1 MKQTLKKYKKFP
13 QKRSFNRNKHLKR
26 GGTKYRGGME
36 TAKKPTTKKK
46 KPRLVIVEEEPAP
59 APAPAALATTITEV
73 IQTNTPQLEL
83 KKIEPAE
90 IGLKTP
96 TQKLVEMELP
106 TGRLNEKFI
115 DLMDKLAA
123 VVANQGETA
132 NERMQNRFKSRAYK
146 KAQETIMSYQGD
158 ITSPSQL
165 KGMPGI
171 GETIMEKLNEYVTT
185 GKLRLLEREK
195 ENPINLLAEV
205 YGIGAVK
212 AKELVDKGVKTL
224 DQLRERQDELLNDT
238 QKVGL
243 KYHADIMRRIPRAEI
258 TKYDQIFSAD
268 FQKVLTAFPA
278 AAAASRFEIVGSY
291 RRGAADSGDIDMI
304 ITSSDKNVFKA
315 FVDMLIGQ
323 KIIVE
328 VLARGPTK
336 CLVITRLPDEPY
348 ARRVDFL
355 YASPEEYPFAVLYFT
370 GSKNFNTVM
379 RARALELGYTLNEH
393 EMSKMEP
400 KTKGE
405 KSKKGEKVAHIF
417 KDEKDIF
424 DFLGL
429 EYKTPQERV
438 DGRSAVVKPPTLAT
452 KLGNLVETALSA
464 SAFAAP
470 LEKVEKAV
478 DTALEK
484 VVKKPKKPKSVKQK
498 LKIAEEAVEA
508 LESIVPAIPEVVPVL
523 HEVPAAAAA
532 PEVHDV
538 KKEKKPRKP
547 RTPNAA
553 EKVKGEKAKKAV
565 KLAIAEEA
573 GEFVEVA
580 KKSSTPEEVLQ
591 LIAAFQKM
599 GIQVLEHLSE
609 DQLAAI
615 VTECDKAFHYNKE
628 PLMSDMQYDI
638 VKEYMEKKY
647 PQNSIF
653 KQVGTPIEKNKVELP
668 YEMASMDKIKPDT
681 GILNSWKQKYHG
693 PYVLSCKLDGVSGLY
708 STEGKTAK
716 LYTRGN
722 GKVGQD
728 VSHLIPFLRLP
739 KTKGLVVRGEFI
751 MPKTVFEEKYASKF
765 ANIRNLVAGIVNR
778 QTIDEKAND
787 LHFVCYEV
795 VKPEL
800 KPSAQ
805 MAKLISDG
813 FETVQNRTVTD
824 VTNEMLSE
832 LLVEW
837 RKSYIYE
844 IDGVIVSD
852 DRVYPRKSGNPDH
865 AFAFKMVLSDQMAE
879 AKVVNVIWTP
889 SKDGYLKPRVQIEP
903 VKLGGVTIEYA
914 TGFNAAFIRD
924 NKIGIGA
931 LIQII
936 RSGDVIPHI
945 RGVTLPAPEAKMPD
959 VPYKWNDTNI
969 DIMLEDA
976 GSNVTVLEKN
986 ITGFFK
992 GIGVDGLSSGNI
1004 ARIVAAGFDSV
1015 PKIIHMTKADFLKVE
1030 GFKEKL
1036 ATKIYEGIRT
1046 GVDKAPLIV
1055 LMADSNIF
1063 GRGLG
1068 ERKIGPILE
1077 AYPDILVSPESPAEK
1092 IKKVAA
1098 IKGMAK
1104 KSAEAFVEKI
1114 PAFLAFIQEAGLES
1128 KLGQAT
1134 EAAAVVVDTTHPLY
1148 KKSVVM
1154 TGIRDEAVK
1163 DALKTVGANLGSS
1176 VSKNTVVVIAKSKD
1190 EDTGKAA
1197 EARKLGIPI
1206 MTPAEFLAT
1215 YFA

>member
-1 MKQTLKKYKKFP
+1 M
-13 QKRSFNRNKHLKR
+13 
-26 GGTKYRGGME
+26 
-36 TAKKPTTKKK
+36 
-46 KPRLVIVEEEPAP
+46 
-59 APAPAALATTITEV
+59 ATTVTEE
-73 IQTNTPQLEL
+73 IAKNTYPVEP
-83 KKIEPAE
+83 KKIERVE
-90 IGLKTP
+90 RDLKTP

-132 NERMQNRFKSRAYK
+132 NERMQSRFKARAYK
-146 KAQETIMSYQGD
+146 KAQETMMAYQGD
-158 ITSPSQL
+158 ILNPAQL
-165 KGMPGI
+165 KGLPGI
-171 GETIMEKLNEYVTT
+171 GETIMEKLKEYVTT

-212 AKELVDKGVKTL
+212 AKELVDKGVKDL

-243 KYHADIMRRIPRAEI
+243 KYHADIMRRIPRTEI
-258 TKYDQIFSAD
+258 AKYDQIFSAD
-268 FQKVLTAFPA
+268 FQKVLTAFPS

-315 FVDMLIGQ
+315 FVDALIGQ

-405 KSKKGEKVAHIF
+405 KSKKGEKVGHIF

-429 EYKTPQERV
+429 AYKTPQERA
-438 DGRSAVVKPPTLAT
+438 DGRAVIVVKPTTLAS
-452 KLGNLVETALSA
+452 KLGNLIESA
-464 SAFAAP
+464 VSVVGP
-470 LEKVEKAV
+470 LEKTEKV
-478 DTALEK
+478 IDDALEK
-484 VVKKPKKPKSVKQK
+484 VIKKPKKSTSVKQK

-508 LESIVPAIPEVVPVL
+508 LEGVVPIIPEVIAVPT
-523 HEVPAAAAA
+523 VPGI
-532 PEVHDV
+532 PGVQEKEKEKE
-538 KKEKKPRKP
+538 KKKKPRKP
-547 RTPNAA
+547 RTPNATA
-553 EKVKGEKAKKAV
+553 KVKGEKGKRSV
-565 KLAIAEEA
+565 KLEIAEQLEP

-580 KKSSTPEEVLQ
+580 KKSATPEEVLQ
-591 LIAAFQKM
+591 LVVAFQKM

-609 DQLAAI
+609 AQLAAI
-615 VTECDKAFHYNKE
+615 VSECDKAFHYNKE

-647 PQNSIF
+647 PQNPVF
-653 KQVGTPIEKNKVELP
+653 KQIGTSVEKNKVELP
-668 YEMASMDKIKPDT
+668 YEMASMNKIKPDT
-681 GILNSWKQKYHG
+681 GILNSWTKKYTG

-708 STEGKTAK
+708 STEGAVAK

-728 VSHLIPFLRLP
+728 VSHLIPFLNLP
-739 KTKGLVVRGEFI
+739 KVKGVAVRGEFI
-751 MPKTVFEEKYASKF
+751 MPKTVFELKYASKF

-778 QTIDEKAND
+778 QTIDDKAGD

-805 MAKLISDG
+805 MANLIADG
-813 FETVQNRTVTD
+813 FETVQNKVVPN

-832 LLVEW
+832 LLMEW
-837 RKSYIYE
+837 RKSYVYE
-844 IDGVIVSD
+844 IDGIIVAD
-852 DRVYPRKSGNPDH
+852 DQMYPRKSGNPDH

-879 AKVVNVIWTP
+879 AKVVNVIWNP

-924 NKIGIGA
+924 NKIGVGA

-945 RGVTLPAPEAKMPD
+945 RGVTVSAPQAKMPD
-959 VPYKWNDTNI
+959 VPYKWNETNI

-976 GSNVTVLEKN
+976 GSNITVLEKN

-992 GIGVDGLSSGNI
+992 GIGVDGLSGGNI

-1015 PKIIHMTKADFLKVE
+1015 SKIIHMSKADFLKVE

-1036 ATKIYEGIRT
+1036 ATKIYEGIRD
-1046 GVDKAPLIV
+1046 GVEKAPLIV

-1063 GRGLG
+1063 GRGVG

-1077 AYPDILVSPESPAEK
+1077 AYPDILVSNLTAAEK
-1092 IKKVAA
+1092 IKKVAE
-1098 IKGMAK
+1098 IKGMAT

-1114 PAFLAFIQEAGLES
+1114 PAFLAFIKEAGLES
-1128 KLGQAT
+1128 KLGQASV
-1134 EAAAVVVDTTHPLY
+1134 ADVVVVDTAHPLY

-1154 TGIRDEAVK
+1154 TGIRDDAVK
-1163 DALKTVGANLGSS
+1163 DALKTVGASLGSS
-1176 VSKNTVVVIAKSKD
+1176 VSKNTAVVVAKSKD

-1197 EARKLGIPI
+1197 EARKLEIPI
-1206 MTPAEFLAT
+1206 MTPAEFMAT
-1215 YFA
+1215 YFT

>member
-1 MKQTLKKYKKFP
+1 MKLNTLKKNKKFP
-13 QKRSFNRNKHLKR
+13 RKQSFKKNRHLKK
-26 GGTKYRGGME
+26 GGTKHSGGME
-36 TAKKPTTKKK
+36 ATKKTTTKKK
-46 KPRLVIVEEEPAP
+46 KPRLVIVEDEPAL
-59 APAPAALATTITEV
+59 APALATTVTEV
-73 IQTNTPQLEL
+73 IQTNTPPVNS
-83 KKIEPAE
+83 KKIEPVE

-132 NERMQNRFKSRAYK
+132 NERMQARFKARAYK

-158 ITSPSQL
+158 ILSPAQL
-165 KGMPGI
+165 KGLPGI

-205 YGIGAVK
+205 YGIGSVK

-268 FQKVLTAFPA
+268 FQKVLSAFPA

-315 FVDMLIGQ
+315 FVDVLIGQ

-405 KSKKGEKVAHIF
+405 KSKKGDKVDHIF

-438 DGRSAVVKPPTLAT
+438 DGRAAIVKPPTLAT
-452 KLGNLVETALSA
+452 KPDLATKLEKMVETAAA
-464 SAFAAP
+464 SSVFASP
-470 LEKVEKAV
+470 LEKVEKA
-478 DTALEK
+478 LEK
-484 VVKKPKKPKSVKQK
+484 VVAKPKKPKSVKQK
-498 LKIAEEAVEA
+498 LKIAEEAI
-508 LESIVPAIPEVVPVL
+508 ESIVPAIPEVVVAPVIQ
-523 HEVPAAAAA
+523 EK
-532 PEVHDV
+532 E
-538 KKEKKPRKP
+538 KEKEKEKKPRKP

-553 EKVKGEKAKKAV
+553 AKVKGEKAKKTV

-580 KKSSTPEEVLQ
+580 KKSATPEEVLQ

-615 VTECDKAFHYNKE
+615 VNECDKAFHYNKE

-638 VKEYMEKKY
+638 VKEYMEKKF
-647 PQNSIF
+647 PQNTIF
-653 KQVGTPIEKNKVELP
+653 KQVGTPIEKNKVDLP

-681 GILNSWKQKYHG
+681 GILNSWTKKYPG

-728 VSHLIPFLRLP
+728 VSHLIPFLKLP
-739 KTKGLVVRGEFI
+739 KMKGIVVRGEFI

-805 MAKLISDG
+805 MARLISDG
-813 FETVQNRTVTD
+813 FETVQNRTVES

-832 LLVEW
+832 LLIEW
-837 RKSYIYE
+837 RKTYVYE
-844 IDGVIVSD
+844 IDGVIVAD

-924 NKIGIGA
+924 NKIGVGS

-945 RGVTLPAPEAKMPD
+945 RGVTVQAPEAKMPD

-969 DIMLEDA
+969 DVMLEDA

-992 GIGVDGLSSGNI
+992 GIGVDGLSSGNV

-1015 PKIIHMTKADFLKVE
+1015 PKIIHMSKADFLKVE
-1030 GFKEKL
+1030 GFKDKL
-1036 ATKIYEGIRT
+1036 ATKIYEGIKA
-1046 GVDKAPLIV
+1046 GVEKAPLIV

-1063 GRGLG
+1063 GRGVG

-1077 AYPDILVSPESPAEK
+1077 AYPDILVSPLTPAEK
-1092 IKKVAA
+1092 IKKVAE

-1114 PAFLAFIQEAGLES
+1114 PAFLTFIQEAGLES

-1134 EAAAVVVDTTHPLY
+1134 EAAAVAVDTAHPLY
-1148 KKSVVM
+1148 KKSVVI

-1163 DALKTVGANLGSS
+1163 DALKTVGATLGSS

>member
-1 MKQTLKKYKKFP
+1 MKKTLKKYKKFP
-13 QKRSFNRNKHLKR
+13 QKRSFNKNKYLKR
-26 GGTKYRGGME
+26 GGTKHNGGME
-36 TAKKPTTKKK
+36 TGKTKKK
-46 KPRLVIVEEEPAP
+46 KPRLVIVEDSPVQVP
-59 APAPAALATTITEV
+59 ALATTVTEV
-73 IQTNTPQLEL
+73 IQTNTPQNQL
-83 KKIEPAE
+83 KKIEPVE
-90 IGLKTP
+90 MDLKTP
-96 TQKLVEMELP
+96 TQKIVEMELP

-115 DLMDKLAA
+115 DLMDKLAT

-132 NERMQNRFKSRAYK
+132 NERMQSRFKARAYK
-146 KAQETIMSYQGD
+146 KAQETIMSYPAD
-158 ITSPSQL
+158 ILSPAQL
-165 KGMPGI
+165 KGQPGI

-278 AAAASRFEIVGSY
+278 AAPTSRFEIVGSY
-291 RRGAADSGDIDMI
+291 RRGAVDSGDIDMI
-304 ITSSDKNVFKA
+304 ITSTDKNVFKA

-323 KIIVE
+323 KVIIE

-336 CLVITRLPDEPY
+336 CLVITKLPDEPY

-405 KSKKGEKVAHIF
+405 KSKKGEKVDHIF

-429 EYKTPQERV
+429 EYKTPQERI
-438 DGRSAVVKPPTLAT
+438 DGRSAVVKPPTLAS
-452 KLGNLVETALSA
+452 KLEKMVETAVSA
-464 SAFAAP
+464 SAFAEP

-484 VVKKPKKPKSVKQK
+484 VVTKTKKPKSVKQK
-498 LKIAEEAVEA
+498 LKIVEEAVDAVEN
-508 LESIVPAIPEVVPVL
+508 IVPVIPEVIPI
-523 HEVPAAAAA
+523 PAAAAT
-532 PEVHDV
+532 EQEKV
-538 KKEKKPRKP
+538 KKPRKP
-547 RTPNAA
+547 RTPNAD
-553 EKVKGEKAKKAV
+553 KVKGEKAKKTV
-565 KLAIAEEA
+565 KLAIGSEEA
-573 GEFVEVA
+573 GEIVDVA
-580 KKSSTPEEVLQ
+580 KKSATPEEVSQ
-591 LIAAFQKM
+591 LIAAFKKM

-615 VTECDKAFHYNKE
+615 VSECDKAFHYNKE

-647 PQNSIF
+647 PQNTIF
-653 KQVGTPIEKNKVELP
+653 KQVGTPIEKNKVDLP

-681 GILNSWKQKYHG
+681 GILNSWKQKYPG

-708 STEGKTAK
+708 STEGKTPK

-795 VKPEL
+795 IKPEL
-800 KPSAQ
+800 KPSEQ

-832 LLVEW
+832 LLIEW
-837 RKSYIYE
+837 RKSYVYE

-852 DRVYPRKSGNPDH
+852 DHIFARKSGNPDH

-879 AKVVNVIWTP
+879 AKVVNVLWTP

-903 VKLGGVTIEYA
+903 IKLGGVTIEYA

-924 NKIGIGA
+924 NKIGIGS

-945 RGVTLPAPEAKMPD
+945 RGVTVPAAEAKMPD
-959 VPYKWNDTNI
+959 VPFKWNDTNI

-992 GIGVDGLSSGNI
+992 GIGVDGLSSGNV

-1030 GFKEKL
+1030 GFKDKL
-1036 ATKIYEGIRT
+1036 ATKIYEGIHAAI
-1046 GVDKAPLIV
+1046 DKAPLIV
-1055 LMADSNIF
+1055 LMSDSNIF

-1068 ERKIGPILE
+1068 EKKIGPILE
-1077 AYPDILVSPESPAEK
+1077 AYPDILVSPETPAEK
-1092 IKKVAA
+1092 IKRITEV
-1098 IKGMAK
+1098 KGMAK

-1114 PAFLAFIQEAGLES
+1114 PAFLAFMQEAGLDS
-1128 KLGQAT
+1128 KIGQA
-1134 EAAAVVVDTTHPLY
+1134 AAAPQAPIDTTHPLY

-1154 TGIRDEAVK
+1154 TGIRDDAVK

>member
-1 MKQTLKKYKKFP
+1 M
-13 QKRSFNRNKHLKR
+13 
-26 GGTKYRGGME
+26 
-36 TAKKPTTKKK
+36 
-46 KPRLVIVEEEPAP
+46 
-59 APAPAALATTITEV
+59 
-73 IQTNTPQLEL
+73 
-83 KKIEPAE
+83 
-90 IGLKTP
+90 
-96 TQKLVEMELP
+96 
-106 TGRLNEKFI
+106 
-115 DLMDKLAA
+115 
-123 VVANQGETA
+123 
-132 NERMQNRFKSRAYK
+132 
-146 KAQETIMSYQGD
+146 
-158 ITSPSQL
+158 
-165 KGMPGI
+165 
-171 GETIMEKLNEYVTT
+171 
-185 GKLRLLEREK
+185 
-195 ENPINLLAEV
+195 
-205 YGIGAVK
+205 
-212 AKELVDKGVKTL
+212 
-224 DQLRERQDELLNDT
+224 
-238 QKVGL
+238 
-243 KYHADIMRRIPRAEI
+243 
-258 TKYDQIFSAD
+258 
-268 FQKVLTAFPA
+268 
-278 AAAASRFEIVGSY
+278 
-291 RRGAADSGDIDMI
+291 
-304 ITSSDKNVFKA
+304 
-315 FVDMLIGQ
+315 
-323 KIIVE
+323 
-328 VLARGPTK
+328 
-336 CLVITRLPDEPY
+336 
-348 ARRVDFL
+348 
-355 YASPEEYPFAVLYFT
+355 
-370 GSKNFNTVM
+370 
-379 RARALELGYTLNEH
+379 
-393 EMSKMEP
+393 
-400 KTKGE
+400 
-405 KSKKGEKVAHIF
+405 
-417 KDEKDIF
+417 
-424 DFLGL
+424 
-429 EYKTPQERV
+429 
-438 DGRSAVVKPPTLAT
+438 
-452 KLGNLVETALSA
+452 
-464 SAFAAP
+464 P
-470 LEKVEKAV
+470 LEKVEKVV
-478 DTALEK
+478 DAALEK
-484 VVKKPKKPKSVKQK
+484 VVAKPKKPKSVKQK
-498 LKIAEEAVEA
+498 LKIAEEAI
-508 LESIVPAIPEVVPVL
+508 ESIVPAIPEIVN
-523 HEVPAAAAA
+523 VPAAAAA
-532 PEVHDV
+532 AANAAAAKESVAV
-538 KKEKKPRKP
+538 VKEKKPRKP

-553 EKVKGEKAKKAV
+553 AKVKGEKAKKTV

-580 KKSSTPEEVLQ
+580 KKSATPEEVLQ

-653 KQVGTPIEKNKVELP
+653 KQIGTPIEKNKVDLP

-681 GILNSWKQKYHG
+681 GILNSWKQKYSG

-708 STEGKTAK
+708 STEGKVAK

-813 FETVQNRTVTD
+813 FETVQNRTVSD

-832 LLVEW
+832 LLIEW
-837 RKSYIYE
+837 RKSYVYE
-844 IDGVIVSD
+844 IDGVIVAD

-903 VKLGGVTIEYA
+903 IKLGGVTIEYA
-914 TGFNAAFIRD
+914 TGFNGSFIRD
-924 NKIGIGA
+924 NKIGVGS

-945 RGVTLPAPEAKMPD
+945 RGVTVPAPEAKMPD
-959 VPYKWNDTNI
+959 VPYKWNETNI

-1015 PKIIHMTKADFLKVE
+1015 PKIIHMSKADFLKVD

-1036 ATKIYEGIRT
+1036 ATKIYEGIRA

-1077 AYPDILVSPESPAEK
+1077 AYPDILVSPLTPAEK
-1092 IKKVAA
+1092 IKRVTE

-1114 PAFLAFIQEAGLES
+1114 PAFLTFIKEAGLES

-1134 EAAAVVVDTTHPLY
+1134 EAAAVAVDTAHPLY

-1154 TGIRDEAVK
+1154 TGIRDDAVK
-1163 DALKTVGANLGSS
+1163 DALKTVGATLGSS
-1176 VSKNTVVVIAKSKD
+1176 VSKNTAVVVAKSKD

-1197 EARKLGIPI
+1197 EAKKLGIPI

>member
-13 QKRSFNRNKHLKR
+13 QKRTLNKN
-26 GGTKYRGGME
+26 KYFKKGGME
-36 TAKKPTTKKK
+36 AAKKTMTKKK
-46 KPRLVIVEEEPAP
+46 KSRLVIVEDYPALAP
-59 APAPAALATTITEV
+59 ALASTITEE
-73 IQTNTPQLEL
+73 IQTNTPRVES
-83 KKIEPAE
+83 KKIEPVE
-90 IGLKTP
+90 MDLKTP
-96 TQKLVEMELP
+96 TQKIVEMDLP

-115 DLMDKLAA
+115 DLMDKLSA

-132 NERMQNRFKSRAYK
+132 NERMQSRFKARAYK
-146 KAQETIMSYQGD
+146 KAQETIMAYPTD
-158 ITSPSQL
+158 ILNPSQL
-165 KGMPGI
+165 KGQPGI

-195 ENPINLLAEV
+195 DNPINLLAEV

-212 AKELVDKGVKTL
+212 AKDLVEKGVKTL

-238 QKVGL
+238 QKIGL
-243 KYHADIMRRIPRAEI
+243 KYHADIMRRIPRVEI
-258 TKYDQIFSAD
+258 AKYDQIFSSD
-268 FQKVLTAFPA
+268 FQKVLATFPTAA
-278 AAAASRFEIVGSY
+278 SGSRFEIVGSY
-291 RRGAADSGDIDMI
+291 RRGATDSGDIDMI
-304 ITSSDKNVFKA
+304 ITSTDKNVFKA

-323 KIIVE
+323 KVIVE

-336 CLVITRLPDEPY
+336 CLVITKLPNEPY

-355 YASPEEYPFAVLYFT
+355 YANPEEYPFAVLYFT

-405 KSKKGEKVAHIF
+405 KSKKGDKVAHTF
-417 KDEKDIF
+417 KDERDIF

-429 EYKTPQERV
+429 EYKMPQERI
-438 DGRSAVVKPPTLAT
+438 DGRSIVIKTPTLATKPDLAT
-452 KLGNLVETALSA
+452 KLGNMIE
-464 SAFAAP
+464 AATVSSFTGP
-470 LEKVEKAV
+470 LEKIEKVV

-484 VVKKPKKPKSVKQK
+484 VATKTKKPKSVKQK
-498 LKIAEEAVEA
+498 LKIAEEAVNA
-508 LESIVPAIPEVVPVL
+508 LENIVPVIPEVIPLPTVVPDAEPIAL
-523 HEVPAAAAA
+523 A
-532 PEVHDV
+532 
-538 KKEKKPRKP
+538 KEKKPRKP

-553 EKVKGEKAKKAV
+553 KVKGEKAKKPV
-565 KLAIAEEA
+565 KLAIGSEEA
-573 GEFVEVA
+573 GEIVEVA
-580 KKSSTPEEVLQ
+580 KKSATPEEVSQ
-591 LIAAFQKM
+591 LITAFKKM

-615 VTECDKAFHYNKE
+615 VAECDKAFHYNKE

-638 VKEYMEKKY
+638 VKEYMENKY
-647 PQNSIF
+647 PQNNIF
-653 KQVGTPIEKNKVELP
+653 KQVGTPIEKNKVDLP

-681 GILNSWKQKYHG
+681 GILNSWTKKYTG

-728 VSHLIPFLRLP
+728 VSHLIPFLKLP

-751 MPKTVFEEKYASKF
+751 MPKIVFEEKYASKF

-778 QTIDEKAND
+778 QTLDEKVGD

-795 VKPEL
+795 IKPEL
-800 KPSAQ
+800 KPSEQ
-805 MAKLISDG
+805 MARLIGAG
-813 FETVQNRTVTD
+813 FETVQNRTVTS

-832 LLVEW
+832 LLMDW
-837 RKSYIYE
+837 RKSYVYE

-852 DRVYPRKSGNPDH
+852 DRVFPRKSGNPDH

-879 AKVVNVIWTP
+879 AKVVNVLWTP

-903 VKLGGVTIEYA
+903 LKLGGVTIEYA
-914 TGFNAAFIRD
+914 TGFNAAFIEQ

-959 VPYKWNDTNI
+959 VPYKWNDTHI

-976 GSNVTVLEKN
+976 ASNITVLEKN

-992 GIGVDGLSSGNI
+992 GIGVDGLSSGNV
-1004 ARIVAAGFDSV
+1004 ARIVGAGFDSV
-1015 PKIIHMTKADFLKVE
+1015 PKIIHMTKADFLKVD
-1030 GFKEKL
+1030 GFKDKL
-1036 ATKIYEGIRT
+1036 ATKIYEGIHAAI
-1046 GVDKAPLIV
+1046 DKAPLIV
-1055 LMADSNIF
+1055 LMSDSNIF

-1068 ERKIGPILE
+1068 EKKIGPILE
-1077 AYPDILVSPESPAEK
+1077 EYPDILVSPDTPAEK
-1092 IKKVAA
+1092 IKKITE

-1114 PAFLAFIQEAGLES
+1114 PVFLAFMQEAGLVS
-1128 KLGQAT
+1128 KIGQAA
-1134 EAAAVVVDTTHPLY
+1134 EAPKAEIDTAHPLY

-1154 TGIRDEAVK
+1154 TGIRDDAVK
-1163 DALKTVGANLGSS
+1163 DALKTVGASLGSS
-1176 VSKNTVVVIAKSKD
+1176 VSKNTAVVVAKSKD

-1206 MTPAEFLAT
+1206 MTPAEFLST

>member
-1 MKQTLKKYKKFP
+1 MKQTLKRYKKFP
-13 QKRSFNRNKHLKR
+13 QKRSLNKNKHLKR
-26 GGTKYRGGME
+26 GGME
-36 TAKKPTTKKK
+36 AAKKTVTKKK
-46 KPRLVIVEEEPAP
+46 KPRLVIVEEFKEPAL
-59 APAPAALATTITEV
+59 APLLDPALASTITEE
-73 IQTNTPQLEL
+73 IQTNTPQIKP

-90 IGLKTP
+90 IDLKTP
-96 TQKLVEMELP
+96 TQKIVEMELP

-132 NERMQNRFKSRAYK
+132 NERMQFRFKARAYK
-146 KAQETIMSYQGD
+146 KAQETIMSYPGD
-158 ITSPSQL
+158 ILSPSQL
-165 KGMPGI
+165 KGQPGI

-185 GKLRLLEREK
+185 GKLRILEREK
-195 ENPINLLAEV
+195 DNPINLLAEV

-212 AKELVDKGVKTL
+212 AKDLVEKGVKTL

-238 QKVGL
+238 QRVGL

-258 TKYDQIFSAD
+258 TKYDKIFSAD
-268 FQKVLTAFPA
+268 FQKVLTSFPA
-278 AAAASRFEIVGSY
+278 TASDSRFEIVGSY
-291 RRGAADSGDIDMI
+291 RRGATDSGDIDMI
-304 ITSSDKNVFKA
+304 ITSVDKNVFKA
-315 FVDMLIGQ
+315 FVDMLIAQ
-323 KIIVE
+323 KIIIE
-328 VLARGPTK
+328 VLASGPKK
-336 CLVITRLPDEPY
+336 CLVITKLQDEPY

-355 YASPEEYPFAVLYFT
+355 YANPEEYPFAVLYFT

-379 RARALELGYTLNEH
+379 RARALELGYSLNEH
-393 EMSKMEP
+393 EMSKMGP

-405 KSKKGEKVAHIF
+405 KSKKGEKVAHTF

-429 EYKTPQERV
+429 EYKAPQERV
-438 DGRSAVVKPPTLAT
+438 DGRSIIVKPPSLSS
-452 KLGNLVETALSA
+452 KLEKIVETAVSA
-464 SAFAAP
+464 SAFAQP
-470 LEKVEKAV
+470 FEKVEKAV

-484 VVKKPKKPKSVKQK
+484 VVTKPKKTKSAKQK

-508 LESIVPAIPEVVPVL
+508 IENIVPVVPEIITIPALAAEVL
-523 HEVPAAAAA
+523 PSEKV
-532 PEVHDV
+532 
-538 KKEKKPRKP
+538 KKPRKP

-553 EKVKGEKAKKAV
+553 KVKGEKAKKMT
-565 KLAIAEEA
+565 KLAIGSEEA
-573 GEFVEVA
+573 GEIVDVA
-580 KKSSTPEEVLQ
+580 KKSATPEEVLQ
-591 LIAAFQKM
+591 LIGAFKKM
-599 GIQVLEHLSE
+599 GIQVLEHMSE
-609 DQLAAI
+609 EQLAAI

-638 VKEYMEKKY
+638 VKEYMENKY
-647 PQNSIF
+647 PQNNIF
-653 KQVGTPIEKNKVELP
+653 KQIGTPIEKNKVDLP

-681 GILNSWKQKYHG
+681 GILNSWTKKYSG

-708 STEGKTAK
+708 STEGPGGPK

-728 VSHLIPFLRLP
+728 VSHLIPFLKLP

-751 MPKTVFEEKYASKF
+751 MPKIVFAEKYASKF

-795 VKPEL
+795 VNPEL

-805 MAKLISDG
+805 MAKLIDDG
-813 FETVQNRTVTD
+813 FETVQNKTVD
-824 VTNEMLSE
+824 SLTNEMLSE
-832 LLVEW
+832 LLMEW

-844 IDGVIVSD
+844 IDGVIVAD
-852 DRVYPRKSGNPDH
+852 DRVYSRKSGNPDH

-879 AKVVNVIWTP
+879 AKVVNVLWTP

-903 VKLGGVTIEYA
+903 IKLGGVTIEYA
-914 TGFNAAFIRD
+914 TGFNASFIEQ

-945 RGVTLPAPEAKMPD
+945 RGVTLAAPEAKMPD
-959 VPYKWNDTNI
+959 VPYKWNDTHI

-976 GSNVTVLEKN
+976 GSNITVLEKN

-992 GIGVDGLSSGNI
+992 GIGVDGLSSGNV

-1030 GFKEKL
+1030 GFKDKL

-1046 GVDKAPLIV
+1046 AIDKAPLIV

-1077 AYPDILVSPESPAEK
+1077 AYPDILVSPLTPAEK
-1092 IKKVAA
+1092 IKKIAE

-1114 PAFLAFIQEAGLES
+1114 PAFLAFIEEAGLVS
-1128 KLGQAT
+1128 KLGKASEET
-1134 EAAAVVVDTTHPLY
+1134 KAPIDTVHPLY

-1154 TGIRDEAVK
+1154 TGVRDDAVK
-1163 DALKTVGANLGSS
+1163 DALKTVGAILGSS
-1176 VSKNTVVVIAKSKD
+1176 VSKNTAVVVAKSKD

-1206 MTPAEFLAT
+1206 MTPAEFLAM

>member
-1 MKQTLKKYKKFP
+1 MKLNTLKKNKKFP
-13 QKRSFNRNKHLKR
+13 RKQSFKKNRNLKK
-26 GGTKYRGGME
+26 GGTKHSGGME
-36 TAKKPTTKKK
+36 ATKKTTTKKK
-46 KPRLVIVEEEPAP
+46 KPRLVIVEDEPAL
-59 APAPAALATTITEV
+59 APALATTVTEV
-73 IQTNTPQLEL
+73 IQTNTPPVNS
-83 KKIEPAE
+83 KKIEPVE

-132 NERMQNRFKSRAYK
+132 NERMQARFKARAYK

-158 ITSPSQL
+158 ILSPAQL
-165 KGMPGI
+165 KGLPGI

-205 YGIGAVK
+205 YGIGSVK

-268 FQKVLTAFPA
+268 FQKVLSAFPA

-291 RRGAADSGDIDMI
+291 RRGATDSGDIDMI

-328 VLARGPTK
+328 VLARGSTK

-438 DGRSAVVKPPTLAT
+438 DGRSAVVKPPSLAT
-452 KLGNLVETALSA
+452 KLEKMVETAAA
-464 SAFAAP
+464 SSVFASP
-470 LEKVEKAV
+470 LEKVEK
-478 DTALEK
+478 ALEK

-498 LKIAEEAVEA
+498 LKIAEEAI
-508 LESIVPAIPEVVPVL
+508 ESIVPAIPEVVVAPVIQ
-523 HEVPAAAAA
+523 EK
-532 PEVHDV
+532 E
-538 KKEKKPRKP
+538 KEKKPRKP

-553 EKVKGEKAKKAV
+553 EKVKGEKAKKTV

-573 GEFVEVA
+573 SEFVEVA
-580 KKSSTPEEVLQ
+580 KKSATPEEVLQ

-609 DQLAAI
+609 DQLASI
-615 VTECDKAFHYNKE
+615 VNECDKAFHYNKD

-638 VKEYMEKKY
+638 VKEYMEKKF
-647 PQNSIF
+647 PQNTIF
-653 KQVGTPIEKNKVELP
+653 KQVGTPIEKNKVDLP

-681 GILNSWKQKYHG
+681 GILNSWKQKYSG

-728 VSHLIPFLRLP
+728 VSHLIPFLKLP
-739 KTKGLVVRGEFI
+739 KMKGIVVRGEFI

-805 MAKLISDG
+805 MARLISDG
-813 FETVQNRTVTD
+813 FETVQNRTVES

-832 LLVEW
+832 LLIEW
-837 RKSYIYE
+837 RKTYVYE
-844 IDGVIVSD
+844 IDGVIVAD

-924 NKIGIGA
+924 NKIGVGS

-945 RGVTLPAPEAKMPD
+945 RGVTVQAPEAKMPD

-969 DIMLEDA
+969 DVMLEDA

-992 GIGVDGLSSGNI
+992 GIGVDGLSSGNV

-1015 PKIIHMTKADFLKVE
+1015 PKIIHMSKADFLKVE
-1030 GFKEKL
+1030 GFKDKL
-1036 ATKIYEGIRT
+1036 ATKIYEGIKA
-1046 GVDKAPLIV
+1046 GVEKAPLIV

-1063 GRGLG
+1063 GRGVG

-1077 AYPDILVSPESPAEK
+1077 AYPDILVSPLTPAEK
-1092 IKKVAA
+1092 IKKVAE

-1114 PAFLAFIQEAGLES
+1114 PAFLTFIQEAGLES

-1134 EAAAVVVDTTHPLY
+1134 EAAAVAVDTAHPLY

-1163 DALKTVGANLGSS
+1163 DALKTVGATLGSS